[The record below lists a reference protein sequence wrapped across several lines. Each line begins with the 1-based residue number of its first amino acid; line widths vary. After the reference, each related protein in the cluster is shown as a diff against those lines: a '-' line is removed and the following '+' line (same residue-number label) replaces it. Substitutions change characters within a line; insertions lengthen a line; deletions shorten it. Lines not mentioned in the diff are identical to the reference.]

1 MKVKK
6 GLLFFWLIF
15 TLNLFFQEADAAS
28 VTALSEYSHIFEEEP
43 KNIQFIE
50 ISRTASGEMTD
61 TATTSYP
68 EFPLCLTAKLSNAT
82 CETKQNKA
90 TDVFTAALCIQED
103 GMAKNAS

>member
-1 MKVKK
+1 
-6 GLLFFWLIF
+6 
-15 TLNLFFQEADAAS
+15 
-28 VTALSEYSHIFEEEP
+28 
-43 KNIQFIE
+43 
-50 ISRTASGEMTD
+50 MTD